1 MKKKAFISLPEAK
14 IYIVA
19 YICEYSCFENIK
31 DGNAIQPHITLK
43 VNIYLYIK
51 RSEVRGLR
59 VEEFM
64 KEDYRVETLNKKK
77 YIFYIDVP
85 VSFSL

>member
-1 MKKKAFISLPEAK
+1 MKKKVLIYLPEAK

-31 DGNAIQPHITLK
+31 DGNAIQLHITLK

-64 KEDYRVETLNKKK
+64 KEDYRVETLN
-77 YIFYIDVP
+77 
-85 VSFSL
+85 